1 MLLTIDIGNTNIVL
15 GGFRGEELAAH
26 FRITTQPERTAD
38 EYGVLAVSLFREAGI
53 TPKEVEGVILCSV
66 VPPLTPIFESMARE
80 RFGREPLMIEP
91 GVKTGM
97 PILYEN
103 PHEVG
108 ADRIVNGVAAFHRY
122 GGPAI
127 VIDFGTAT
135 TFDTITAKGE
145 YLGGVIA
152 PGLKISAEA
161 LFSRAAR
168 LPRVDIKRPGRVIG
182 RNTVASMQSGIYFGY
197 AGLVEGIVKRI
208 VAELGEGTKVV
219 ATGGLSSVFEDVL
232 PFVDAFDPHLTLHGL
247 RLVYE
252 KNRPT

>member
-26 FRITTQPERTAD
+26 FRLTTQPERTAD
-38 EYGVLAVSLFREAGI
+38 EYGVLTVALFREAGI
-53 TPKEVEGVILCSV
+53 SPQDIEGIILCSV
-66 VPPLTPIFESMARE
+66 VPPLTPIIETMARE
-80 RFGREPLMIEP
+80 RFGHVPLTIEP

-108 ADRIVNGVAAFHRY
+108 ADRIVNGVAAFQRY

-152 PGLKISAEA
+152 PGVKISAEA

-168 LPRVDIKRPGRVIG
+168 LPRVDIKRPARVIG

-219 ATGGLSSVFEDVL
+219 ATGGLAPAFEDVL
-232 PFVDAFDPHLTLHGL
+232 PFVDAFDAHLTLHGL

-252 KNRPT
+252 RNRPA

>member
-1 MLLTIDIGNTNIVL
+1 MLLTIDVGNTNIVL
-15 GGFRGEELAAH
+15 GGFRGEELAAQ
-26 FRITTQPERTAD
+26 FRITTQPERTDD
-38 EYGVLAVSLFREAGI
+38 EYGVLAVTLFREAGI
-53 TPKEVEGVILCSV
+53 APSEVEGIAICSV
-66 VPPLTPIFESMARE
+66 VPPLTPIIEAMARA
-80 RFGREPLMIEP
+80 RFGHDPLMIEP

-108 ADRIVNGVAAFHRY
+108 ADRIVNGVAAFARY

-168 LPRVDIKRPGRVIG
+168 LPRVDIKRPPRVIG
-182 RNTVASMQSGIYFGY
+182 RNTIASMQSGIYFGY
-197 AGLVEGIVKRI
+197 AGLVEGLVRRI

-219 ATGGLSSVFEDVL
+219 ATGGLASAFEEVL

-252 KNRPT
+252 RNRPA

>member
-15 GGFRGEELAAH
+15 GGFRGEDLAAQ
-26 FRITTQPERTAD
+26 FRLITQPERTAD
-38 EYGVLAVSLFREAGI
+38 EYGVLSVALFREAGFA
-53 TPKEVEGVILCSV
+53 PRDVEGIIICSV
-66 VPPLTPIFESMARE
+66 VPPLTPIIEAMARE
-80 RFGREPLMIEP
+80 RFGHIPLVIEP

-152 PGLKISAEA
+152 PGVKISAEA

-168 LPRVDIKRPGRVIG
+168 LPRVDIKRPSRVIG

-219 ATGGLSSVFEDVL
+219 ATGGLASAFEDVL
-232 PFVDAFDPHLTLHGL
+232 PFVNAFDTHLTLHGL
-247 RLVYE
+247 RLVYDR
-252 KNRPT
+252 NRPA

>member
-1 MLLTIDIGNTNIVL
+1 MLLAIDVGNTSTVL
-15 GGFRGEELAAH
+15 GIFSGEELTAH
-26 FRITTQPERTAD
+26 FRIMTHPPRTDD
-38 EYGVLAVSLFREAGI
+38 EYGVLAVTMFREAGI
-53 TPKEVEGVILCSV
+53 DPTHVEEIAISSV
-66 VPPLTPIFESMARE
+66 VPPLTPVFEAVARE
-80 RFGREPLMIEP
+80 RFGRDPLMIEP

-108 ADRIVNGVAAFHRY
+108 ADRIVNGVAAFARY

-152 PGLKISAEA
+152 PGLGISADA
-161 LFSRAAR
+161 LFEKAAR
-168 LPRVDIKRPGRVIG
+168 LPRVDIRRPARVIG
-182 RNTVASMQSGIYFGY
+182 RNTVASMQSGIFFGY
-197 AGLVEGIVKRI
+197 AGLVEGIVRRI
-208 VAELGEGTKVV
+208 RTELGEESKVV
-219 ATGGLSSVFEDVL
+219 ATGGLSAAFEKEL

-247 RLVYE
+247 RLVFE
-252 KNRPT
+252 KNRSV